1 MNSFLL
7 RGVIRDGR
15 VELEQPI
22 DLPDGTEVLVTAETA
37 TRDDDKPLAPEEIT
51 RTLAAMQQ
59 LRPLN
64 IPDEVAADLDAW
76 ERQLNQHGIDN
87 GDKGIEDAFR

>member
-1 MNSFLL
+1 M
-7 RGVIRDGR
+7 
-15 VELEQPI
+15 
-22 DLPDGTEVLVTAETA
+22 
-37 TRDDDKPLAPEEIT
+37 APEEIT